1 MRTVL
6 RWLIRGYQVV
16 ISPVLHRLA
25 GPGAGCRYQPTCSQY
40 FLDALETHG
49 LLRGSWLG
57 IRRIGRCHPWG
68 GYGHD
73 PVPGHRS
80 ENNPAETPEPPL
92 SKDHSACCPSPPP
105 AKLPPAATGTEAPP
119 RAA

>member
-1 MRTVL
+1 MKAVL
-6 RWLIRGYQVV
+6 RWLIRSYQVV

-49 LLRGSWLG
+49 FLRGSWLG
-57 IRRIGRCHPWG
+57 IRRIARCHPWG

-73 PVPGHRS
+73 PVPGHPSAAANPPDDAGFQPERPRS
-80 ENNPAETPEPPL
+80 IQPGDSAASSG
-92 SKDHSACCPSPPP
+92 SK
-105 AKLPPAATGTEAPP
+105 
-119 RAA
+119 